1 MTIARPEPLC
11 YSLRLVRDRWHFSPI
26 LMKFL
31 LAQILHLVKERPNRI
46 NLIALGRFLLTLAGL
61 VTIYSVIFHY
71 IMEYEGRS
79 QSWVTGFYWTLTV
92 MSTLGFGD
100 ITFNSDLG
108 RIFSIIVLMSGIIF
122 LLILLPFT
130 FIEFFYAPWMK
141 AQQAARAPTRLPE
154 KTCDHVILTHFDS
167 VTRSLIEKLNQYQYS
182 YVLLV
187 ADLNEA
193 LNLHDLGYRV
203 MLGEL
208 DSPQTYRL
216 ARVDQALMVATTG
229 TDQMNANVAATV
241 REVSETVP
249 ILATANFRASVDILE
264 LAGCNHVLQLGE
276 MMGQAVARRVSGDER
291 QAYPIGHFDEL
302 MIVETMVRDTSLVG
316 QTLAETQL
324 RQRVGINVLGTW
336 QRGFFE
342 AAQPETLITENTVLV
357 MAGTQE
363 QIDQYNEM
371 FHAPQPINAPVVIIG
386 AGRVGRATS
395 RALAARSIDY
405 RIVEK
410 APERI
415 RDPEKYV
422 LGDAAELEVLEE
434 AGIRET
440 PVAIITTHDDDLN
453 IYLTIYCRRL
463 RPEAQIISRANLER
477 NVATLHRA
485 GADFV
490 LSYAS
495 TGANAIINLMG
506 RDNILMVAEGLD
518 IFEVEIPEGL
528 AGKTVAECDIRK
540 RTGCTV
546 VALHLDGE
554 VQMLRDPHQPLPEHG
569 RIILIGVPE
578 SEKRFLKLYK
588 NGNGG

>member
-1 MTIARPEPLC
+1 MTIARPDPLC
-11 YSLRLVRDRWHFSPI
+11 YSLGLAINRWHFSPI

-46 NLIALGRFLLTLAGL
+46 NLIALGRFLLTLAVL
-61 VTIYSVIFHY
+61 VTVYSVIFHY

-108 RIFSIIVLMSGIIF
+108 RIFSIIVLLSGIVF

-154 KTCDHVILTHFDS
+154 KTRDHVILTHFDS

-193 LNLHDLGYRV
+193 LNLHDMGYRV

-336 QRGFFE
+336 QPRSNRS
-342 AAQPETLITENTVLV
+342 TCITICS
-357 MAGTQE
+357 MRRSRSMPRSSSSG
-363 QIDQYNEM
+363 
-371 FHAPQPINAPVVIIG
+371 PG
-386 AGRVGRATS
+386 AWDG
-395 RALAARSIDY
+395 
-405 RIVEK
+405 
-410 APERI
+410 
-415 RDPEKYV
+415 
-422 LGDAAELEVLEE
+422 
-434 AGIRET
+434 
-440 PVAIITTHDDDLN
+440 
-453 IYLTIYCRRL
+453 RL
-463 RPEAQIISRANLER
+463 RVRWPPAASII
-477 NVATLHRA
+477 
-485 GADFV
+485 
-490 LSYAS
+490 AS
-495 TGANAIINLMG
+495 W
-506 RDNILMVAEGLD
+506 
-518 IFEVEIPEGL
+518 
-528 AGKTVAECDIRK
+528 RK
-540 RTGCTV
+540 RRNASATRKNTCW
-546 VALHLDGE
+546 AMRLNWKCW
-554 VQMLRDPHQPLPEHG
+554 
-569 RIILIGVPE
+569 
-578 SEKRFLKLYK
+578 KRLASARRPSPSSPPTMTI
-588 NGNGG
+588 

>member
-1 MTIARPEPLC
+1 
-11 YSLRLVRDRWHFSPI
+11 
-26 LMKFL
+26 MKFL
-31 LAQILHLVKERPNRI
+31 LAQILHLVKDRPNRV
-46 NLIALGRFLLTLAGL
+46 NLIALARFLLTLLIL
-61 VTIYSVIFHY
+61 VSIYSVIFHY

-108 RIFSIIVLMSGIIF
+108 RLFSIVVLLSGIIF

-141 AQQAARAPTRLPE
+141 AQQAARAPTRLSE
-154 KTCDHVILTHFDS
+154 KTRQHVILTHFDS
-167 VTRSLIEKLNQYQYS
+167 VTRTLIEKLRQYQYP
-182 YVLLV
+182 YVLLI

-193 LNLHDLGYRV
+193 LKLHDLGYKV

-208 DSPQTYRL
+208 DNPKTYQL
-216 ARVDQALMVATTG
+216 ARADKALLIAATGSDQL
-229 TDQMNANVAATV
+229 NANIASTA
-241 REVSETVP
+241 REVSERVP
-249 ILATANFRASVDILE
+249 ILATANLPASVDILE

-276 MMGQAVARRVSGDER
+276 MMGQAVARRVPGDER
-291 QAYPIGHFDEL
+291 QVYPLGQFDEL
-302 MIVETMVRDTSLVG
+302 LIVESMVRDTTLVG
-316 QTLAETQL
+316 RTLSEIHL
-324 RQRVGINVLGTW
+324 REQVGINVLGLW
-336 QRGFFE
+336 QRGAFH
-342 AAQPETLITENTVLV
+342 AAEPSAVITENTVLV
-357 MAGTQE
+357 MAGTQA
-363 QIDQYNEM
+363 QIDQYNAL
-371 FHAPQPINAPVVIIG
+371 FHTPQPITAPIVIIG
-386 AGRVGRATS
+386 AGRVGRATA
-395 RALAARSIDY
+395 RALAARNLDY

-410 APERI
+410 AKERI
-415 RDPEKYV
+415 RDPEKYI
-422 LGDAAELEVLEE
+422 LGDAAELEVLEQ

-440 PVAIITTHDDDLN
+440 PVIIITTHDDDLN

-495 TGANAIINLMG
+495 TGANAIINLIG

-518 IFEVEIPEGL
+518 IFEVEIPESL
-528 AGKTVAECDIRK
+528 VGKTVIECDVRN

-546 VALHLDGE
+546 VALHVDGQ
-554 VQMLRDPHQPLPEHG
+554 VQMLHDPHQPLPAKG

-588 NGNGG
+588 NSSNGAH